1 MDTPFESKRP
11 ANGIVVRFPNASTWR
26 RGAPISRQCPQ
37 RQASRRKKRA
47 SRTNFPL
54 ARCRLGRGIPVR
66 TLLFVTKLPCARL
79 PVVTKN
85 CERAEKAD
93 VLFHRRDIAGML
105 TLLRQAVSRLRGER
119 PRGIHASVAARGFR
133 SILESGNALLSV
145 LQLA

>member
-1 MDTPFESKRP
+1 MGCCVLPEC
-11 ANGIVVRFPNASTWR
+11 VYV
-26 RGAPISRQCPQ
+26 
-37 RQASRRKKRA
+37 ASRSANIPAMPTQTSVAPRKRA
-47 SRTNFPL
+47 SGTNLPL
-54 ARCRLGRGIPVR
+54 ALRRPGRGIPVR

-85 CERAEKAD
+85 SERAEKAC

-105 TLLRQAVSRLRGER
+105 TLVRQAVSRLRGER
-119 PRGIHASVAARGFR
+119 PRAIHASVAARGFR